1 MMKSKI
7 IDDIWY
13 ESESGSSYHV
23 LSEQVSRPKGP
34 LSQRVSLDPPNGDPS
49 LDTCPL
55 HLTPTMFLVFKT
67 QSSCLQSQRMLEW
80 EIQLQSNNRLE

>member
-1 MMKSKI
+1 MMKPKI
-7 IDDIWY
+7 IDGIWY

-34 LSQRVSLDPPNGDPS
+34 LSQRVPLDPPNGDPS
-49 LDTCPL
+49 VEANLI

-67 QSSCLQSQRMLEW
+67 QPSYSQCQKQLES
-80 EIQLQSNNRLE
+80 EIQLQNNNKLG